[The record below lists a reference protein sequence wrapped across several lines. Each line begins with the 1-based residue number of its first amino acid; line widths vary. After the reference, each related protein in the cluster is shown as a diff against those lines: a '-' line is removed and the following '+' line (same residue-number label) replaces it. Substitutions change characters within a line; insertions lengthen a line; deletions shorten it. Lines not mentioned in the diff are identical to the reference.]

1 LIYLL
6 KYPLKYRPVF
16 IPLLL
21 FIYRSLV
28 LGQGIEL
35 GPGPTQQV
43 GKYRVSL
50 RLPVDGLVAS
60 EEQQIELRLVDIS
73 RNDPVLGPPAV
84 IRAQIQSSISM
95 PAMPAMPRA
104 QEIAHPEG
112 VPGDYGLH
120 PTFAHGGDYL
130 LTLQIKSP
138 VDEAFT
144 VEFPLKVADEPANR
158 RARPQPYSA
167 ELKTEPGRIKAG
179 ESTRLQITV
188 MANLEMRDANG
199 RPSGKRRMER
209 VRDFDV
215 MHERQM
221 HLIIVRRDLEF
232 FAHTHPTT
240 SADGV
245 FTLDN
250 YVFPTAG
257 EYRIFVDAAPKGAGG
272 QVMSAAIRV
281 EGKSKAE
288 APVSA
293 SANDSTRHIING
305 IEVTLKD
312 ARSLVPRRTLP
323 YVVRLRDQQ
332 SGQPVRDLQPYLGAV
347 GHLIM
352 ISENA
357 ETFVHAH
364 PDERDPQNGKQGE
377 ITFLVRPP
385 KPGRYHIWVEFQR
398 EGRVHTAGFTVAVE
412 ETTNG
417 RGQ

>member
-1 LIYLL
+1 LKYLL
-6 KYPLKYRPVF
+6 TYRSFF
-16 IPLLL
+16 ILLL
-21 FIYRSLV
+21 LLIIGSIA

-35 GPGPTQQV
+35 GPGPAQQI

-50 RLPVDGLVAS
+50 RLPVEGLVAS
-60 EEQQIELRLVDIS
+60 EEQQIELRLVDAS
-73 RNDPVLGPPAV
+73 RPDPVLGPPAV
-84 IRAQIQSSISM
+84 IRAQVQSSISM
-95 PAMPAMPRA
+95 PAMPAMPNT
-104 QEIAHPEG
+104 QEVAHPEG

-130 LTLQIKSP
+130 LILRIKP
-138 VDEAFT
+138 PADEAFT
-144 VEFPLKVADEPANR
+144 VEFPLKVADEPSNR
-158 RARPQPYSA
+158 RPRPPPYGP
-167 ELKTEPGRIKAG
+167 ELKTEPGRIRAG
-179 ESTRLQITV
+179 EPARLQITV
-188 MANLEMRDANG
+188 MANLETRDADG
-199 RPSGKRRMER
+199 RPTGKRRTER
-209 VRDFDV
+209 VRDFDI

-240 SADGV
+240 AADGV

-272 QVMSAAIRV
+272 QVMSATIKV
-281 EGKSKAE
+281 EGKSKVE

-293 SANDSTRHIING
+293 SANNSTRRSVDG

-312 ARSLVPRRTLP
+312 ASSLAPRRTLP
-323 YVVRLRDQQ
+323 YVVQLRDEKT
-332 SGQPVRDLQPYLGAV
+332 GRPVQDLQPYLGAV

-398 EGRVHTAGFTVAVE
+398 EGRVQTAGFTVGVE

>member
-1 LIYLL
+1 LKYLLTYRPFFILLLLLIYGS
-6 KYPLKYRPVF
+6 
-16 IPLLL
+16 IA
-21 FIYRSLV
+21 

-35 GPGPTQQV
+35 GPGPVQQV

-50 RLPVDGLVAS
+50 RLPVEGLVAS
-60 EEQQIELRLVDIS
+60 EEQQIELRLGDAS
-73 RNDPVLGPPAV
+73 RTDPVLGPPAV

-95 PAMPAMPRA
+95 PAMPAMPGA

-130 LTLQIKSP
+130 LSLRIKPP

-144 VEFPLKVADEPANR
+144 VEFPLKVADEPLNR
-158 RARPQPYSA
+158 RARPQPYTA
-167 ELKTEPGRIKAG
+167 ELKSEPGRIKAG
-179 ESTRLQITV
+179 EPARLQITV
-188 MANLEMRDANG
+188 MANLETRDADG
-199 RPSGKRRMER
+199 RPTGKRRTER

-240 SADGV
+240 SVDGV

-250 YVFPTAG
+250 YLFPTPG

-272 QVMSAAIRV
+272 QVMSATIRV

-293 SANDSTRHIING
+293 SANDSIRQSING
-305 IEVTLKD
+305 IEVSLKD
-312 ARSLVPRRTLP
+312 ARSLAPRRTLP
-323 YVVRLRDQQ
+323 YGVQLRDEKT
-332 SGQPVRDLQPYLGAV
+332 GQPVRDLQPYLGAV

-352 ISENA
+352 ISESA
-357 ETFVHAH
+357 ATFVHAH
-364 PDERDPQNGKQGE
+364 PDERDPQNGNQGE

-385 KPGRYHIWVEFQR
+385 KPGRYRIWVEFQR
-398 EGRVHTAGFTVAVE
+398 EGRVHTAGFTVGVE